1 MLFQTWEFVIFF
13 AVVMAGMALLR
24 PGLKSLWLLAASY
37 FFYGYMSPAC
47 LVFIIYITIVDYFI
61 GRGLAAYS
69 SNGVRKTLVT
79 LSIINGVMLLSLFK
93 YADFIT
99 VNLQALCDCIHWQVH
114 VPTIAESAQN
124 IFNAFNIDY
133 ALPAQILLP
142 AGISFFTFKSLS
154 YTIDVYRHDQRVER
168 NFIHY
173 ASYLAFFPA
182 LLSGPIDRSGL
193 LIKQLRHKMP
203 FRPVDFSDGVC
214 LFISGMFKKV
224 VLADTLAVFVNQV
237 YNAEPGSYGALA
249 VVLATYAYAWQ
260 LYGDFAGYTDMARG
274 IAKIMGIHLTLN
286 FNNPYVAVDFSDFW
300 RRWHISLSSWFRDY
314 VYIPLG
320 GSRVV
325 RYRIWWNLFLTMLV
339 SGFWHGSAW
348 TFIIWGAW
356 HGILAVIWRGF
367 EKREW
372 YVKLPKLLKQLVV
385 FNLVAVGWV
394 FFRAQTFE
402 QAVGLLKVV
411 FSGAAGAVSAGIPW
425 LMLGMAAAVWI
436 YQLVFDSRFN
446 KVLAWAPLR
455 YIIFAIV
462 VALILIVPA
471 DANQKFLYFDF

>member
-1 MLFQTWEFVIFF
+1 M
-13 AVVMAGMALLR
+13 
-24 PGLKSLWLLAASY
+24 
-37 FFYGYMSPAC
+37 
-47 LVFIIYITIVDYFI
+47 
-61 GRGLAAYS
+61 
-69 SNGVRKTLVT
+69 
-79 LSIINGVMLLSLFK
+79 
-93 YADFIT
+93 
-99 VNLQALCDCIHWQVH
+99 
-114 VPTIAESAQN
+114 
-124 IFNAFNIDY
+124 
-133 ALPAQILLP
+133 
-142 AGISFFTFKSLS
+142 
-154 YTIDVYRHDQRVER
+154 
-168 NFIHY
+168 
-173 ASYLAFFPA
+173 
-182 LLSGPIDRSGL
+182 
-193 LIKQLRHKMP
+193 
-203 FRPVDFSDGVC
+203 
-214 LFISGMFKKV
+214 
-224 VLADTLAVFVNQV
+224 
-237 YNAEPGSYGALA
+237 
-249 VVLATYAYAWQ
+249 
-260 LYGDFAGYTDMARG
+260 
-274 IAKIMGIHLTLN
+274 
-286 FNNPYVAVDFSDFW
+286 
-300 RRWHISLSSWFRDY
+300 
-314 VYIPLG
+314 
-320 GSRVV
+320 V

-411 FSGAAGAVSAGIPW
+411 FSGAAGTVSAGIPW

-436 YQLVFDSRFN
+436 YQLVFDSKFN

>member
-37 FFYGYMSPAC
+37 FFYGYMSPAF

-124 IFNAFNIDY
+124 IFNALNIDY

-182 LLSGPIDRSGL
+182 LLSGPIDR
-193 LIKQLRHKMP
+193 
-203 FRPVDFSDGVC
+203 
-214 LFISGMFKKV
+214 
-224 VLADTLAVFVNQV
+224 
-237 YNAEPGSYGALA
+237 
-249 VVLATYAYAWQ
+249 
-260 LYGDFAGYTDMARG
+260 
-274 IAKIMGIHLTLN
+274 
-286 FNNPYVAVDFSDFW
+286 
-300 RRWHISLSSWFRDY
+300 
-314 VYIPLG
+314 
-320 GSRVV
+320 
-325 RYRIWWNLFLTMLV
+325 
-339 SGFWHGSAW
+339 
-348 TFIIWGAW
+348 
-356 HGILAVIWRGF
+356 
-367 EKREW
+367 
-372 YVKLPKLLKQLVV
+372 
-385 FNLVAVGWV
+385 
-394 FFRAQTFE
+394 
-402 QAVGLLKVV
+402 
-411 FSGAAGAVSAGIPW
+411 
-425 LMLGMAAAVWI
+425 
-436 YQLVFDSRFN
+436 
-446 KVLAWAPLR
+446 
-455 YIIFAIV
+455 
-462 VALILIVPA
+462 
-471 DANQKFLYFDF
+471 

>member
-13 AVVMAGMALLR
+13 AVVMAGLALLR

-37 FFYGYMSPAC
+37 FFYGYMSPAF
-47 LVFIIYITIVDYFI
+47 LVFIVYITIVDYFI
-61 GRGLAAYS
+61 GRGLGAS
-69 SNGVRKTLVT
+69 HGNGIRKTLVT
-79 LSIINGVMLLSLFK
+79 LSIVNGVILLSLFK

-99 VNLQALCDCIHWQVH
+99 RNLQALCDYIHWQVH

-203 FRPVDFSDGVC
+203 FRPVDLSDGVC

-325 RYRIWWNLFLTMLV
+325 RYRIWWNLFITMLV

-356 HGILAVIWRGF
+356 HGILAVVWRGF
-367 EKREW
+367 EKRVW

-385 FNLVAVGWV
+385 FNLAAVGWV

-411 FSGAAGAVSAGIPW
+411 FTGAAGVIGCGIPW

-436 YQLVFDSRFN
+436 YQLIFDSRFN
-446 KVLAWAPLR
+446 KILAWAPLR

>member
-37 FFYGYMSPAC
+37 FFYGYMSPAF
-47 LVFIIYITIVDYFI
+47 LVFIVYITIVDYFI
-61 GRGLAAYS
+61 GRGLGAFHG
-69 SNGVRKTLVT
+69 NGVRKTLVT
-79 LSIINGVMLLSLFK
+79 LSIVNGVMLLSLFK

-99 VNLQALCDCIHWQVH
+99 ENLQAMCDYIHWQVH

-124 IFNAFNIDY
+124 IFNALNIDY

-203 FRPVDFSDGVC
+203 FRLVDFSDGVC

-320 GSRVV
+320 GSRVA

-356 HGILAVIWRGF
+356 HGILAVVWRGF
-367 EKREW
+367 EKRQW

-411 FSGAAGAVSAGIPW
+411 FTGVAGTMSSGIPW

-436 YQLVFDSRFN
+436 YQLIFASRFN
-446 KVLAWAPLR
+446 KVLAWAPMR
-455 YIIFAIV
+455 YVIFAVV

>member
-1 MLFQTWEFVIFF
+1 
-13 AVVMAGMALLR
+13 
-24 PGLKSLWLLAASY
+24 
-37 FFYGYMSPAC
+37 
-47 LVFIIYITIVDYFI
+47 
-61 GRGLAAYS
+61 
-69 SNGVRKTLVT
+69 
-79 LSIINGVMLLSLFK
+79 
-93 YADFIT
+93 
-99 VNLQALCDCIHWQVH
+99 
-114 VPTIAESAQN
+114 
-124 IFNAFNIDY
+124 
-133 ALPAQILLP
+133 
-142 AGISFFTFKSLS
+142 
-154 YTIDVYRHDQRVER
+154 
-168 NFIHY
+168 
-173 ASYLAFFPA
+173 
-182 LLSGPIDRSGL
+182 
-193 LIKQLRHKMP
+193 MP

-411 FSGAAGAVSAGIPW
+411 FSGAAGTVSAGIPW

-446 KVLAWAPLR
+446 RVLAWAPLR